1 MTTKKARHTTAVAY
15 MRVSTDKQ
23 DETCDAQRAAI
34 LKAAARRRV
43 TVVGWY
49 ADSNVKGESPQHRR
63 PEFQKALDEL
73 KKSGA
78 TLLFVAKPDR
88 LSRGSAALFEQIQY
102 AIRRSGAEI
111 AYADGTPEENSATA
125 TFQRDIM
132 FAVAKL
138 ERGFIAERTAAALQ
152 AKKARG
158 ERVGRVPYGFR
169 SENGKLVPCELER
182 AVLERIKLL
191 HARGVSLRDISARV
205 PPLRNSKA
213 WHPSTLSA
221 LLKRDEHV

>member
-1 MTTKKARHTTAVAY
+1 

-34 LKAAARRRV
+34 NRVAQRRRV
-43 TVVGWY
+43 EVVAFFAEIGVSG
-49 ADSNVKGESPQHRR
+49 AAPLHQR
-63 PEFQKALDEL
+63 PELEKALEAIRRT
-73 KKSGA
+73 GA

-88 LSRGSAALFEQIQY
+88 LSRGSAALFEQLEY

-111 AYADGTPEENSATA
+111 AYADGTPEATTAAA

-158 ERVGRVPYGFR
+158 ERVGRVPYGFKD
-169 SENGKLVPCELER
+169 ENGKLVPCEREQ
-182 AVLERIKLL
+182 AVLDRIRFL
-191 HARGVSLRDISARV
+191 HSRGVSLRDISARV
-205 PPLRNSKA
+205 PPLRNSKK
-213 WHPSTLSA
+213 WHVATLSR
-221 LLKRDEHV
+221 LLNV